1 MLVIFDVVKDKIAV
15 LESKKLEIPII
26 GIVDSNADPDLIDYV
41 IPGNDDAIRSIN
53 IFSNYFKQTIL
64 DAMET
69 LNIKNNEEIDIKID
83 HKI

>member
-1 MLVIFDVVKDKIAV
+1 MIVIFDVVKDKIAV
-15 LESKKLEIPII
+15 LESKKLDIPVI
-26 GIVDSNADPDLIDYV
+26 GIVDSNADPELIDYV

-69 LNIKNNEEIDIKID
+69 LNLKNNEEIDIKKD
-83 HKI
+83 QKI